1 MLCHHSAQWVTT
13 CADKD
18 RLTHPSVGR
27 DGCPNH
33 HRHANELERVARAN
47 QHVQFYDCQGRM
59 NERYLLHNVLQSLYP
74 AQPPSD
80 DEILNPK
87 YDHPPPAYYA

>member
-1 MLCHHSAQWVTT
+1 
-13 CADKD
+13 
-18 RLTHPSVGR
+18 
-27 DGCPNH
+27 
-33 HRHANELERVARAN
+33 
-47 QHVQFYDCQGRM
+47 M